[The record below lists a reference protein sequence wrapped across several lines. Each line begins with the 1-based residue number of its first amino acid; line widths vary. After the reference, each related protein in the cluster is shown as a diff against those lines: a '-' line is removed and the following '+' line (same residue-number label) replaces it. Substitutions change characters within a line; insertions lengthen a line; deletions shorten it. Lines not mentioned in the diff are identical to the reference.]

1 MKTVL
6 SVDVAKNKSMIML
19 MNSDGE
25 ILIDTKEIKHNL
37 EEFEKVK
44 AEIKEINPQN
54 LTIFMESTGT
64 YHLPV
69 ERYFKENG
77 FNTLVI
83 NSLTTKNNYDTIRK
97 TKTDKKDCYR
107 LAKLFFVNEVEYH
120 ELSKKDLYA
129 NLKAM
134 TRQYFYLLQQNVSCK
149 NRYKRLI
156 NICFPELEKI
166 FKSTRIYDDTA
177 LNFIKEFPHAE
188 IVKEKRIDALYN
200 NLYKTNGRNLNFY
213 KKLAT
218 TIKTASAN
226 SYPGVDKK
234 HEDVQNLSYM
244 AKIVQNN
251 VSCKNRYKRLINI
264 CFPELEK
271 IFKSTRIYE
280 DTALNFIKEFP
291 HAEIV
296 KEKRIDALYNNLYK
310 TNGRNLNFYKKLATT
325 IKTASINSY
334 PGVDKEHEDVKNL
347 SYMAKIVQNNN
358 NIINELREKM
368 IETAKQSPYFKI
380 INSFYGI
387 GEILTA
393 EILGELGDITRF
405 DSPKEIIAF
414 CGLDPTI
421 KQSGKSINVKGAIS
435 KRGNKYA
442 RYILFNCSQ
451 MVVKLGASN
460 YPEHPVYIYY
470 QNKKAEGKHYY
481 ESLTACS
488 TKILRMLYSMC
499 KNNKQFLEN

>member
-6 SVDVAKNKSMIML
+6 SIDVAKNKSMIML
-19 MNSDGE
+19 MDSEGE
-25 ILIDTKEIKHNL
+25 ILIDSKEIKHNL

-44 AEIKEINPQN
+44 KEIEEINPEN
-54 LTIFMESTGT
+54 LTVFMESTGI

-120 ELSKKDLYA
+120 HLSKNDLYA

-134 TRQYFYLLQQNVSCK
+134 TRQYFYLTQVNVSCK

-156 NICFPELEKI
+156 NICFPELEEI
-166 FKSTRIYDDTA
+166 FKSSRIYEETA
-177 LNFIKEFPHAE
+177 LNFIKAYPHAY

-200 NLYKTNGRNLNFY
+200 NLYKTNSRHDYYY
-213 KKLAT
+213 KRLAHQ
-218 TIKTASAN
+218 IKDIASN

-234 HEDVQNLSYM
+234 HS
-244 AKIVQNN
+244 
-251 VSCKNRYKRLINI
+251 
-264 CFPELEK
+264 
-271 IFKSTRIYE
+271 
-280 DTALNFIKEFP
+280 
-291 HAEIV
+291 
-296 KEKRIDALYNNLYK
+296 
-310 TNGRNLNFYKKLATT
+310 
-325 IKTASINSY
+325 
-334 PGVDKEHEDVKNL
+334 DVKNL
-347 SYMAKIVQNNN
+347 SDMASILQE
-358 NIINELREKM
+358 NIKTINELKDKM
-368 IETAKQSPYFKI
+368 IETAKQSPYFEI

-387 GEILTA
+387 GEVLAA
-393 EILGELGDITRF
+393 ELLGELGDITRF
-405 DSPKEIIAF
+405 DNHKQLIAF

-421 KQSGKSINVKGAIS
+421 IQSGKSINVHGAIS

-442 RYILFNCSQ
+442 RWILFNISQ
-451 MVVKLGASN
+451 MVVKLGHQCPN
-460 YPEHPVYIYY
+460 HPVYNYY
-470 QNKKAEGKHYY
+470 LIKKAEGKHYY

-499 KNNKQFLEN
+499 KNNKTFLSD

>member
-25 ILIDTKEIKHNL
+25 IFIDTKEINHNL
-37 EEFEKVK
+37 EDFEKVK
-44 AEIKEINPQN
+44 EEIKEINPQN
-54 LTIFMESTGT
+54 LTVFMESTGT

-83 NSLTTKNNYDTIRK
+83 NSLTTKNNYETIRK

-120 ELSKKDLYA
+120 DLSKKDLYA

-134 TRQYFYLLQQNVSCK
+134 TRQYFYLLQNNVSCK

-177 LNFIKEFPHAE
+177 LNFIKEFPYAE

-218 TIKTASAN
+218 
-226 SYPGVDKK
+226 
-234 HEDVQNLSYM
+234 
-244 AKIVQNN
+244 
-251 VSCKNRYKRLINI
+251 
-264 CFPELEK
+264 
-271 IFKSTRIYE
+271 
-280 DTALNFIKEFP
+280 
-291 HAEIV
+291 
-296 KEKRIDALYNNLYK
+296 
-310 TNGRNLNFYKKLATT
+310 
-325 IKTASINSY
+325 
-334 PGVDKEHEDVKNL
+334 
-347 SYMAKIVQNNN
+347 
-358 NIINELREKM
+358 
-368 IETAKQSPYFKI
+368 
-380 INSFYGI
+380 
-387 GEILTA
+387 
-393 EILGELGDITRF
+393 
-405 DSPKEIIAF
+405 
-414 CGLDPTI
+414 TI

>member
-25 ILIDTKEIKHNL
+25 ILIDSKEIKHNL

-44 AEIKEINPQN
+44 EEIKEINPEN
-54 LTIFMESTGT
+54 LTVFMESTGI

-120 ELSKKDLYA
+120 HLSKKDLYA

-134 TRQYFYLLQQNVSCK
+134 TRQYFYLTQVNVSCK

-156 NICFPELEKI
+156 NICFPELEEI
-166 FKSTRIYDDTA
+166 FKSSRIYEETA
-177 LNFIKEFPHAE
+177 LNFIKAFPHAY

-200 NLYKTNGRNLNFY
+200 NLYKTNSRHDYYY
-213 KKLAT
+213 KRLAHQ
-218 TIKTASAN
+218 IKDIASN
-226 SYPGVDKK
+226 SYPG
-234 HEDVQNLSYM
+234 
-244 AKIVQNN
+244 I
-251 VSCKNRYKRLINI
+251 
-264 CFPELEK
+264 
-271 IFKSTRIYE
+271 
-280 DTALNFIKEFP
+280 
-291 HAEIV
+291 
-296 KEKRIDALYNNLYK
+296 
-310 TNGRNLNFYKKLATT
+310 
-325 IKTASINSY
+325 
-334 PGVDKEHEDVKNL
+334 DKEHSDVKNL
-347 SYMAKIVQNNN
+347 SDMAGILQE
-358 NIINELREKM
+358 NIKTINELKEKM

-387 GEILTA
+387 GEVLTA
-393 EILGELGDITRF
+393 ELLGELGDITRF
-405 DSPKEIIAF
+405 DTHKQLIAF

-421 KQSGKSINVKGAIS
+421 IQSGKSINVHGAIS

-442 RYILFNCSQ
+442 RWILFNISQ
-451 MVVKLGASN
+451 MVVKLGHQC
-460 YPEHPVYIYY
+460 PEHPVYNYY
-470 QNKKAEGKHYY
+470 LMKKAEGKHYY
-481 ESLTACS
+481 ENLTACS

-499 KNNKQFLEN
+499 KNNKQFLEK

>member
-25 ILIDTKEIKHNL
+25 IFIDTKEINHNL
-37 EEFEKVK
+37 EDFEKVK
-44 AEIKEINPQN
+44 EEIKEINPQN
-54 LTIFMESTGT
+54 LTVFMESTGT

-134 TRQYFYLLQQNVSCK
+134 TRQYFYLLQNNVSCK

-218 TIKTASAN
+218 TIK
-226 SYPGVDKK
+226 
-234 HEDVQNLSYM
+234 
-244 AKIVQNN
+244 
-251 VSCKNRYKRLINI
+251 
-264 CFPELEK
+264 
-271 IFKSTRIYE
+271 
-280 DTALNFIKEFP
+280 
-291 HAEIV
+291 
-296 KEKRIDALYNNLYK
+296 
-310 TNGRNLNFYKKLATT
+310 
-325 IKTASINSY
+325 
-334 PGVDKEHEDVKNL
+334 
-347 SYMAKIVQNNN
+347 
-358 NIINELREKM
+358 
-368 IETAKQSPYFKI
+368 
-380 INSFYGI
+380 
-387 GEILTA
+387 
-393 EILGELGDITRF
+393 
-405 DSPKEIIAF
+405 
-414 CGLDPTI
+414 
-421 KQSGKSINVKGAIS
+421 QSGKSINVKGAIS
-435 KRGNKYA
+435 KRENKYE

>member
-19 MNSDGE
+19 MNNDGE
-25 ILIDTKEIKHNL
+25 ILIDSKEIKHNL

-44 AEIKEINPQN
+44 EEIKEINPEN
-54 LTIFMESTGT
+54 LTVFMESTGI

-120 ELSKKDLYA
+120 HLSKKDLYA

-134 TRQYFYLLQQNVSCK
+134 TRQYFYLTQVNVSCK

-156 NICFPELEKI
+156 NICFPELEEI
-166 FKSTRIYDDTA
+166 FKSSRIYEETA
-177 LNFIKEFPHAE
+177 LNFIKAFPHAY

-200 NLYKTNGRNLNFY
+200 NLYKTNSRHDYYY
-213 KKLAT
+213 KRLAHQ
-218 TIKTASAN
+218 IKDIASN
-226 SYPGVDKK
+226 SYPG
-234 HEDVQNLSYM
+234 
-244 AKIVQNN
+244 I
-251 VSCKNRYKRLINI
+251 
-264 CFPELEK
+264 
-271 IFKSTRIYE
+271 
-280 DTALNFIKEFP
+280 
-291 HAEIV
+291 
-296 KEKRIDALYNNLYK
+296 
-310 TNGRNLNFYKKLATT
+310 
-325 IKTASINSY
+325 
-334 PGVDKEHEDVKNL
+334 DKEHSDVKNL
-347 SYMAKIVQNNN
+347 SDMAGILQE
-358 NIINELREKM
+358 NIKTINELKEKM
-368 IETAKQSPYFKI
+368 IETAKQSPYFEI

-387 GEILTA
+387 GEVLTA
-393 EILGELGDITRF
+393 ELLGELGDITRF
-405 DSPKEIIAF
+405 DTHKQLIAF

-421 KQSGKSINVKGAIS
+421 IQSGKSINVHGAIS

-442 RYILFNCSQ
+442 RWILFNISQ
-451 MVVKLGASN
+451 MVVKLGHQC
-460 YPEHPVYIYY
+460 PEHPVYNYY
-470 QNKKAEGKHYY
+470 LMKKAEGKHYY
-481 ESLTACS
+481 ENLTACS

-499 KNNKQFLEN
+499 KNNKQFLEK

>member
-19 MNSDGE
+19 MNSEGE
-25 ILIDTKEIKHNL
+25 IFIDTKEINHNL
-37 EEFEKVK
+37 EDFEKVK
-44 AEIKEINPQN
+44 EEIKEINPQN
-54 LTIFMESTGT
+54 LTVFMESTGT

-120 ELSKKDLYA
+120 NLSKKDLYA

-134 TRQYFYLLQQNVSCK
+134 TRQYFYLLQNNVSCK

-177 LNFIKEFPHAE
+177 LNFIKEFPYAE

-218 TIKTASAN
+218 
-226 SYPGVDKK
+226 
-234 HEDVQNLSYM
+234 
-244 AKIVQNN
+244 
-251 VSCKNRYKRLINI
+251 
-264 CFPELEK
+264 
-271 IFKSTRIYE
+271 
-280 DTALNFIKEFP
+280 
-291 HAEIV
+291 
-296 KEKRIDALYNNLYK
+296 
-310 TNGRNLNFYKKLATT
+310 
-325 IKTASINSY
+325 
-334 PGVDKEHEDVKNL
+334 
-347 SYMAKIVQNNN
+347 
-358 NIINELREKM
+358 
-368 IETAKQSPYFKI
+368 
-380 INSFYGI
+380 
-387 GEILTA
+387 
-393 EILGELGDITRF
+393 
-405 DSPKEIIAF
+405 
-414 CGLDPTI
+414 TI

>member
-19 MNSDGE
+19 MNSEGE
-25 ILIDTKEIKHNL
+25 IFIDTKEINHNL
-37 EEFEKVK
+37 EDFEKVK
-44 AEIKEINPQN
+44 EEIKEINPQN
-54 LTIFMESTGT
+54 LTVFMESTGT

-120 ELSKKDLYA
+120 NLSKKDLYA

-134 TRQYFYLLQQNVSCK
+134 TRQYFYLLQNNVSCK

-218 TIKTASAN
+218 TIK
-226 SYPGVDKK
+226 
-234 HEDVQNLSYM
+234 
-244 AKIVQNN
+244 
-251 VSCKNRYKRLINI
+251 
-264 CFPELEK
+264 
-271 IFKSTRIYE
+271 
-280 DTALNFIKEFP
+280 
-291 HAEIV
+291 
-296 KEKRIDALYNNLYK
+296 
-310 TNGRNLNFYKKLATT
+310 
-325 IKTASINSY
+325 
-334 PGVDKEHEDVKNL
+334 
-347 SYMAKIVQNNN
+347 
-358 NIINELREKM
+358 
-368 IETAKQSPYFKI
+368 
-380 INSFYGI
+380 
-387 GEILTA
+387 
-393 EILGELGDITRF
+393 
-405 DSPKEIIAF
+405 
-414 CGLDPTI
+414 
-421 KQSGKSINVKGAIS
+421 QSGKSINVKGAIS

-460 YPEHPVYIYY
+460 HPEHPVYIYY

>member
-25 ILIDTKEIKHNL
+25 ILIDSKEIKHNL

-44 AEIKEINPQN
+44 EEIKEINPEN
-54 LTIFMESTGT
+54 LTVFMESTGI

-83 NSLTTKNNYDTIRK
+83 NNLTTKNNYDTIRK

-120 ELSKKDLYA
+120 HLSKKDLYA

-134 TRQYFYLLQQNVSCK
+134 TRQYFYLTQVNVSCK

-156 NICFPELEKI
+156 NICFPELEEI
-166 FKSTRIYDDTA
+166 FKSSRIYEETA
-177 LNFIKEFPHAE
+177 LNFIKAFPHAY

-200 NLYKTNGRNLNFY
+200 NLYKTNSRHDYYY
-213 KKLAT
+213 KRLAHQ
-218 TIKTASAN
+218 IKDIASN
-226 SYPGVDKK
+226 SYPG
-234 HEDVQNLSYM
+234 
-244 AKIVQNN
+244 I
-251 VSCKNRYKRLINI
+251 
-264 CFPELEK
+264 
-271 IFKSTRIYE
+271 
-280 DTALNFIKEFP
+280 
-291 HAEIV
+291 
-296 KEKRIDALYNNLYK
+296 
-310 TNGRNLNFYKKLATT
+310 
-325 IKTASINSY
+325 
-334 PGVDKEHEDVKNL
+334 DKEHSDVKNL
-347 SYMAKIVQNNN
+347 SDMAGILQE
-358 NIINELREKM
+358 NIKTINELKEKM
-368 IETAKQSPYFKI
+368 IETAKQSPYFEI

-387 GEILTA
+387 GEVLTA
-393 EILGELGDITRF
+393 ELLGELGDITRF
-405 DSPKEIIAF
+405 DTHKQLIAF

-421 KQSGKSINVKGAIS
+421 IQSGKSINVHGAIS

-442 RYILFNCSQ
+442 RWILFNISQ
-451 MVVKLGASN
+451 MVVKLGHQC
-460 YPEHPVYIYY
+460 PEHPVYNYY
-470 QNKKAEGKHYY
+470 LMKKAEGKHYY
-481 ESLTACS
+481 ENLTACS

>member
-37 EEFEKVK
+37 ENFEKVK
-44 AEIKEINPQN
+44 EEIKEINPEN
-54 LTIFMESTGT
+54 LTVFMESTGT

-120 ELSKKDLYA
+120 DLSKKDLYA

-134 TRQYFYLLQQNVSCK
+134 TRQYFYLTQINVSYK

-156 NICFPELEKI
+156 NICFPELEEI
-166 FKSTRIYDDTA
+166 FKSSRIYEETA
-177 LNFIKEFPHAE
+177 LNFIKAFPHAY
-188 IVKEKRIDALYN
+188 IVKEKRVDALYN
-200 NLYKTNGRNLNFY
+200 NLYKTNSRHDYYY
-213 KKLAT
+213 KRLAHE
-218 TIKTASAN
+218 IKDIASN
-226 SYPGVDKK
+226 SYPGIDKD
-234 HEDVQNLSYM
+234 HS
-244 AKIVQNN
+244 
-251 VSCKNRYKRLINI
+251 
-264 CFPELEK
+264 
-271 IFKSTRIYE
+271 
-280 DTALNFIKEFP
+280 
-291 HAEIV
+291 
-296 KEKRIDALYNNLYK
+296 
-310 TNGRNLNFYKKLATT
+310 
-325 IKTASINSY
+325 
-334 PGVDKEHEDVKNL
+334 DVKNL
-347 SYMAKIVQNNN
+347 SDIAGILQE
-358 NIINELREKM
+358 NIKNVNEIKEKM

-387 GEILTA
+387 GEVLTA
-393 EILGELGDITRF
+393 ELLGELGNITRF
-405 DSPKEIIAF
+405 DNHKQLIAF

-421 KQSGKSINVKGAIS
+421 IQSGKSINVHGSIS
-435 KRGNKYA
+435 KRGDKYV
-442 RYILFNCSQ
+442 RWILFNISQ
-451 MVVKLGASN
+451 MVVKLGHQCPS
-460 YPEHPVYIYY
+460 HPVYIYY

-499 KNNKQFLEN
+499 KNNKQFLEK